1 MEEIKIEYRYKLNR
15 DTIKSIIRHE
25 DVKSL
30 FGKEV
35 TCCGWIL
42 TVRDQ
47 KENKFVQIN
56 DGSCS
61 DGLQILIN
69 SDNEKEKG
77 SFEKF
82 LEVKIIF
89 FFFHSLLTTFLQ
101 PNFLFLERYYGS
113 IS

>member
-1 MEEIKIEYRYKLNR
+1 MEDIKIEFRYKLKR
-15 DTIKSIIRHE
+15 DTIKSIIRHS

-35 TCCGWIL
+35 TCCGWIS

-61 DGLQILIN
+61 EGLQILIN
-69 SDNEKEKG
+69 SSNEKETG
-77 SFEKF
+77 SFANF
-82 LEVKIIF
+82 LEV
-89 FFFHSLLTTFLQ
+89 
-101 PNFLFLERYYGS
+101 N
-113 IS
+113 